1 MAAHLDA
8 VHSAPG
14 DGRGVGGRRSVV
26 GVVAPCARRRA
37 ERFCRGQFL
46 LGLGLGPD
54 PAVRLDL
61 FLLLSLRQWD
71 PAFVVGYWLWSGSA
85 KRLSFGLDGD
95 CFQRRRHT
103 VGLGPGLRGAWSMSR
118 PDSRTALA

>member
-37 ERFCRGQFL
+37 ERLCRGQFL
-46 LGLGLGPD
+46 LGLGLGAD
-54 PAVRLDL
+54 PAVRRTFSFFYHFANGIRHLWWDTGYGLDL
-61 FLLLSLRQWD
+61 PSVYRSGWMVIAFSAVATLLAWVLGY
-71 PAFVVGYWLWSGSA
+71 VV
-85 KRLSFGLDGD
+85 
-95 CFQRRRHT
+95 
-103 VGLGPGLRGAWSMSR
+103 RGA
-118 PDSRTALA
+118 